1 VPAEGE
7 AKLLAE
13 LERNGAPA
21 RAVIGEVV
29 EGNAGHVD
37 VVGRPTA

>member
-13 LERNGAPA
+13 LERHGAPA
-21 RAVIGEVV
+21 RAVIGEIV
-29 EGNAGHVD
+29 EGEAGRLEVT
-37 VVGRPTA
+37 GRLAR